1 MKNLIE
7 IVKSIRQGV
16 LEGIRISRSDISH
29 LPLELVEEV
38 SGARVEIYSDKVHE
52 IPVHRSVELRREIYA
67 LDSSSRAIEA
77 PYMFISVG
85 AGSVFNRFTGFALD
99 VPSLSSIMGLEEPIC
114 NHIVLI
120 PEIEC
125 SQRLLSSLRAVKS
138 LIHTNPNNIPYTS
151 EYNRGLIL
159 VELRANIENCL
170 LENFAR
176 VSREELVLFIDGP
189 IIYPEKVIE
198 LTSASRGMLEIYVN
212 SIRTLNV
219 SRVKLIKR
227 LISQNVVVVNI
238 VKRLQKS
245 YYLSS
250 IDPLDLK
257 ITSVSDDAYLTIALI
272 AGKVPL
278 EKPVA
283 IGPLIVRHPIEQG
296 ISRAMWYVII
306 PRRLH
311 SSMSGLGS
319 YVFYRIEVLEELL
332 REPVLELVAQDSVQI
347 GSFLPLT
354 LLVVDKRVK
363 RISSSVTTYFLYLTG
378 LPSEATEHY
387 ISIL

>member
-1 MKNLIE
+1 LKNLIE

>member
-219 SRVKLIKR
+219 SRVKLIKK